1 MRFLFRTSA
10 VVVLLL
16 LAFGARDAAAADPSV
31 VWHGPRDDKVV
42 ALTFDDGW
50 STPRCQKIL
59 EILVAQNV
67 PATFFPNALYV
78 RQSPAFW
85 RRVAELGFPI
95 GNHTTNHRDL
105 TELSSSAVFK
115 EIDRDREI
123 VEQITG
129 APMIRVMRPP
139 FGSYNKRTLKQS
151 TNAGFP
157 TLLLWDVTSL
167 DTSRRASDRAM
178 IKAARSGR
186 NGSVVVLHCGPKATP
201 RILPKIIESYRKRG
215 FRFVTV
221 PVLLGIDAPSRAVHR
236 PWAWSTPHRSPEHVT
251 CHRRGVCATNGK
263 RGRRRT
269 PGSFKR
275 YAQADRMEQTTNDPL
290 PRPQVGG
297 TVGARSW
304 NPQRGLRA
312 P

>member
-1 MRFLFRTSA
+1 M
-10 VVVLLL
+10 
-16 LAFGARDAAAADPSV
+16 
-31 VWHGPRDDKVV
+31 V

-59 EILVAQNV
+59 DILVAQNV

-78 RQSPAFW
+78 RKSPAFW

-151 TNAGFP
+151 TKAGFP

-178 IKAARSGR
+178 IRPPAAAGTARWWCSI
-186 NGSVVVLHCGPKATP
+186 A
-201 RILPKIIESYRKRG
+201 
-215 FRFVTV
+215 
-221 PVLLGIDAPSRAVHR
+221 
-236 PWAWSTPHRSPEHVT
+236 
-251 CHRRGVCATNGK
+251 
-263 RGRRRT
+263 GRRQRRESCPRSSRPT
-269 PGSFKR
+269 ENAGS
-275 YAQADRMEQTTNDPL
+275 
-290 PRPQVGG
+290 
-297 TVGARSW
+297 SS
-304 NPQRGLRA
+304 
-312 P
+312 